1 MTTPGFLPSAAVL
14 LAAAVIAVPLF
25 RRCGL
30 GSVLAY
36 LVAGMAIGP
45 SGLALVADVEEV
57 RDFAE
62 FGVVLLLFVI
72 GLELLPARLWQ
83 MRRKVFGLGTAQV
96 AASALLLGLAA
107 WGLGVPPEVAALAGF
122 GLAMSSTAAALQAL
136 SERGQLAAPA
146 GRDAFAV
153 LLFQDL
159 AVLPALA
166 LIPAAGGAASLSA
179 GGALAGLAAVAVTVA
194 AGRYALRPYF
204 RALAGAASHEVFI
217 AGALL
222 VVVAVALGMAALG
235 LSMALGAF
243 IAGMLLADSEY
254 RHELEAD
261 IEPFKGLLMG
271 LFFMAVGMGI
281 SLHSLAEAPLTIPG
295 LALGL
300 VLAKAAVLYGL
311 ARRAGHEER
320 PAREIAIGLSQG
332 GEFAFVLF
340 LAAAGSGIMPG
351 PLAERL
357 TIVVALSMMLTPL
370 AYLAADRLLPARR
383 RAAAPEGTSLP
394 DEANQVIIA
403 GFGRFGQI
411 VARVLAVKGISFT
424 ALDKDPSQIEF
435 VGRFG
440 NKIYFGD
447 ASRPDLLR
455 AAGADQALVLVL
467 AIDDVEASLKTVEMV
482 RQNFPQLR
490 IFARARN
497 RFHAYRLL
505 ALGIDKVCRE
515 TFLSSLEMARGVLA
529 DLGLPESAADEAVAI
544 FREHDEAQL
553 RRSAQHHDDLEK
565 LIEIARQ
572 GRMELQQLFD
582 KDRR

>member
-1 MTTPGFLPSAAVL
+1 MTSPSFLPSAAVL
-14 LAAAVIAVPLF
+14 LAAAVVAVPLF
-25 RRCGL
+25 KRFGL

-45 SGLALVADVEEV
+45 SGLALVSDVEEV
-57 RDFAE
+57 RQIAE

-83 MRRKVFGLGTAQV
+83 MRRKVFGFGAAQV
-96 AASALLLGLAA
+96 ALTALLLGFTA
-107 WGLGVPPEVAALAGF
+107 WGLGVPAEAAAVAGF

-159 AVLPALA
+159 AVLPVLA
-166 LIPAAGGAASLSA
+166 LIPAPGGEVGLSA
-179 GGALAGLAAVAVTVA
+179 GAALVGVAAVAATVA
-194 AGRYALRPYF
+194 AGRYVLRPYF

-281 SLHSLAEAPLTIPG
+281 SIRELAEAPLLIAG

-300 VLAKAAVLYGL
+300 TAVKAAVLYGL
-311 ARRAGHEER
+311 ARWAGHKGR

-340 LAAAGSGIMPG
+340 LAAAAGGIMPE
-351 PLAERL
+351 PLAARL

-370 AYLAADRLLPARR
+370 VYLAAERLLPARR
-383 RAAAPEGTSLP
+383 RPAPAEGGPLP
-394 DEANQVIIA
+394 EEANQVIIA

-435 VGRFG
+435 VGRFD

-447 ASRPDLLR
+447 ATRLDLLR
-455 AAGADQALVLVL
+455 AARADQALVLVL

-482 RQNFPQLR
+482 QQNFPRLR
-490 IFARARN
+490 IYARARN

-505 ALGIDKVCRE
+505 ALGVENVYRE
-515 TFLSSLEMARGVLA
+515 TFLSSLETARRVLA
-529 DLGLPESAADEAVAI
+529 DLGLPESAADETVAI
-544 FREHDEAQL
+544 FREHDEALL
-553 RRSAQHHDDLEK
+553 RRSAQHHEDLDK

-572 GRMELQQLFD
+572 GRLELQQLFD
-582 KDRR
+582 GDRR

>member
-1 MTTPGFLPSAAVL
+1 MTSPGFLPSTAVL
-14 LAAAVIAVPLF
+14 LAAAVVAVPLF
-25 RRCGL
+25 RRFGL

-36 LVAGMAIGP
+36 LVAGIVIGP
-45 SGLALVADVEEV
+45 SGLGLVGDVEEV
-57 RDFAE
+57 RHFAE

-72 GLELLPARLWQ
+72 GLELLPSRLWQ
-83 MRRKVFGLGTAQV
+83 MRRKVFGLGAAQV
-96 AASALLLGLAA
+96 AGTALLLGLAA
-107 WGLGVPPEVAALAGF
+107 WALGVAPAAAAVTGF

-136 SERGQLAAPA
+136 SERGQLASPA

-166 LIPAAGGAASLSA
+166 LIPVAGGAAAPGL
-179 GGALAGLAAVAVTVA
+179 GGTLAGVAAVAATVA

-204 RALAGAASHEVFI
+204 RVLAGAASHEVFI

-235 LSMALGAF
+235 MSMALGAF

-281 SLHSLAEAPLTIPG
+281 SLRALAEAPLAIPA

-300 VLAKAAVLYGL
+300 VAAKAALLYLLG
-311 ARRAGHEER
+311 RRAGHEPH
-320 PAREIAIGLSQG
+320 PARELAIGLSQG

-340 LAAAGSGIMPG
+340 LAAAGGGILPEA
-351 PLAERL
+351 LAQRL

-370 AYLAADRLLPARR
+370 AFLAADRLLPARR
-383 RAAAPEGTSLP
+383 QAAAEGGPLPE
-394 DEANQVIIA
+394 EANQVIIA

-411 VARVLAVKGISFT
+411 VARVLAVKGIPFT

-440 NKIYFGD
+440 NRIYFGD
-447 ASRPDLLR
+447 TTRPDLLR
-455 AAGADQALVLVL
+455 AARAD
-467 AIDDVEASLKTVEMV
+467 
-482 RQNFPQLR
+482 
-490 IFARARN
+490 
-497 RFHAYRLL
+497 
-505 ALGIDKVCRE
+505 
-515 TFLSSLEMARGVLA
+515 
-529 DLGLPESAADEAVAI
+529 
-544 FREHDEAQL
+544 
-553 RRSAQHHDDLEK
+553 
-565 LIEIARQ
+565 
-572 GRMELQQLFD
+572 
-582 KDRR
+582 